1 MDVWPGLP
9 GHGIGGIGR
18 LGLGKNLG
26 PPLHD
31 FNHFKRCQGK
41 CVYLGGVF
49 LSFWGSDGGP
59 WGHGCAAWPPWMWMR
74 LDEAADWVWVRIE
87 GRRDMILITFK
98 GARGNASI

>member
-1 MDVWPGLP
+1 MGW
-9 GHGIGGIGR
+9 R
-18 LGLGKNLG
+18 LGKATSKAPFEEMRLFRG
-26 PPLHD
+26 
-31 FNHFKRCQGK
+31 C
-41 CVYLGGVF
+41 F

-59 WGHGCAAWPPWMWMR
+59 WGRGCAAWPPWMWMR